1 MKIITQTKRL
11 YLREFSLEDAIH
23 FYQMNLDDDVIKY
36 TGDIAFKTEVE
47 AQDFLSK
54 YDQYDLHKMGRW
66 AVCDKQTK
74 EFLGWCGLKYH
85 PKDDLVEVG
94 YRATESAKAS
104 IKYGFETLKLK
115 TIYAHAHIDN
125 LASHKVVEK
134 CGLTFIDQNNYDGM
148 PANLYK
154 IENPDIEI
162 KPIVGKDTI
171 PVRHAVLR
179 KGKPVEACSI
189 PQDDLENT
197 YHFGLFYKQKLVGV
211 CTFVEDQSPY
221 FNDSVQYR
229 LRAMGVLED
238 FQGYRF
244 GQHLLQH
251 GVAFLK
257 EKHIDRLWFNARIIA
272 LNFYK
277 NNGFETIGNLFD
289 IPKVGDHFV
298 MHKSLK

>member
-94 YRATESAKAS
+94 YRFYKKHWNKGYATESAKAS

-125 LASHKVVEK
+125 LAS
-134 CGLTFIDQNNYDGM
+134 
-148 PANLYK
+148 
-154 IENPDIEI
+154 PDIEI
-162 KPIVGKDTI
+162 RPIAGKDTI

-238 FQGYRF
+238 FQGCRF

-257 EKHIDRLWFNARIIA
+257 EKVSKLLEIFSTSQ
-272 LNFYK
+272 K
-277 NNGFETIGNLFD
+277 
-289 IPKVGDHFV
+289 
-298 MHKSLK
+298 